1 MENLSRLPYYST
13 YENQYINEILHG
25 NGKEDHL
32 KANSDCFNWSPY
44 DEPIESKRSGPVYNM
59 HSYPTKIDYKSIVKY
74 ILYYTKPGDVVF
86 DGFSGTGSTGLA
98 ALSCEKIDANL
109 EKELKEKKINVQLGK
124 RKAVITDLSPIAT
137 FISSSITLPVDLPLL
152 EKYALNLLEETEKEI
167 GWMYKV
173 MNNGTEE
180 TIRQIIWSEVYKCQ
194 HCEHHI
200 DYWDVGVDFQQKMF
214 HNQFIC
220 PSCHQLVI
228 KTECERVTEEAYD
241 DVLKKTAPR
250 VKRVPKRVY
259 VQVDKKKYYRECIEA
274 DFEMI
279 RKIEA
284 MPVPETVPNTQMMF
298 KDGNWGEMYRSGY
311 HKGIT
316 HVHHFY
322 TKRSLIVLG
331 TLWEKALKAPIEVRN
346 QLLFLISSYNL
357 SNSTLMTRVVFKSN
371 VNDLVVT
378 GYQNGQLYMGSI
390 SLEKNIIKGIK
401 EQKLKTLLK
410 AIELF
415 HVEKD
420 DLRISTQSITDLNI
434 PDNSIDYIFTDP
446 PFGQDIIY
454 SEMNFILEAWLGVY
468 TDNKNEAIICKAQ
481 GKALPDYKELMKQA
495 FSEMYRILK
504 PSKHISVVFHNSK
517 KDVWNA
523 TLEAMREAGF
533 KIVETSI
540 LDKKQGSI
548 KQVKAKNAVSKD
560 IIIGAMKLEDATQQD
575 KPTVENKVWDYLVQK
590 IEQTYLSNEEM
601 EKDKQFL
608 YSAYLSYMIKH
619 HLAIEYDAK
628 DFYKQLKLKFPKE
641 QTNGAV

>member
-1 MENLSRLPYYST
+1 MEKLSRPPFYST
-13 YENQYINEILHG
+13 DKNKYINEILYANG
-25 NGKEDHL
+25 NEDRSVVS
-32 KANSDCFNWSPY
+32 SDCPNWSPY
-44 DEPIESKRSGPVYNM
+44 DKPIESKRSGPVYNM
-59 HSYPTKIDYKSIVKY
+59 HSYPTKIDYKSIIRY

-98 ALSCEKIDANL
+98 ALSCEKLDEDL
-109 EKELKEKKINVQLGK
+109 EKEFAEKKINVHLGK

-137 FISSSITLPVDLPLL
+137 FISSSVAIPVNIKSL
-152 EKYALNLLEETEKEI
+152 EKQAMNLLEETEKEI

-173 MNNGTEE
+173 VNNGTEE
-180 TIRQIIWSEVYKCQ
+180 TIRQIIWSEVYKCH
-194 HCEHHI
+194 HCGDHI
-200 DYWDVGVDFQQKMF
+200 DYWDVGVDFQKKTF
-214 HNQFIC
+214 HDRFTC
-220 PSCHQLVI
+220 PNCKNIVI
-228 KTECERVTEEAYD
+228 KTECERVTEEVYD
-241 DVLKKTAPR
+241 DVLKKPAMR
-250 VKRVPKRVY
+250 VKRIPKRVY
-259 VQVDKKKYYRECIEA
+259 VQVEKNKYYRECIEA
-274 DFEMI
+274 DYKLI
-279 RKIEA
+279 QKIEDMA
-284 MPVPETVPNTQMMF
+284 VPTTIPNVKMMF

-322 TKRSLIVLG
+322 TKRNLIVLG
-331 TLWEKALKAPIEVRN
+331 TLWEKAWTAPIEFRN

-371 VNDLVVT
+371 IDDLVVT

-390 SLEKNIIKGIK
+390 SLEKNILKGIK

-415 HVEKD
+415 NVEKD
-420 DLRISTQSITDLNI
+420 DLRISTQSITDLDL

-468 TDNKNEAIICKAQ
+468 TDNTNEAIICKAQ
-481 GKALPDYKELMKQA
+481 GKELADYKELMKQS

-504 PSKHISVVFHNSK
+504 PNKHISVVFHNSK
-517 KDVWNA
+517 KDVWDA

-548 KQVKAKNAVSKD
+548 KQVKAHNAVSKD
-560 IIIGAMKLEDATQQD
+560 IIIGAVKLGNKAQQQD
-575 KPTVENKVWDYLVQK
+575 MAVVENKVWDYLAQ
-590 IEQTYLSNEEM
+590 IIGQSNSSVDEM
-601 EKDKQFL
+601 DKQLL
-608 YSAYLSYMIKH
+608 YSLYLSYMIKN
-619 HLAIEYDAK
+619 HLTIEYDAK
-628 DFYKQLKLKFPKE
+628 DFYKELKSRFSKE
-641 QTNGAV
+641 